1 MPKKNKPKADMI
13 ASLSFIKWLCIL
25 DGVAISFLKE
35 TVSYTAVSAPDGH
48 NLAINSWSHYL
59 PTCVQ
64 DEDGWCHGKKELI
77 AYWVQVPWSHGA
89 RKHVGQEV
97 FSFVSSVHLII
108 NPCKIACC

>member
-1 MPKKNKPKADMI
+1 MKNEH
-13 ASLSFIKWLCIL
+13 SGSFS
-25 DGVAISFLKE
+25 GMVGFG
-35 TVSYTAVSAPDGH
+35 YTAVSAPDGH

-89 RKHVGQEV
+89 
-97 FSFVSSVHLII
+97 
-108 NPCKIACC
+108 